1 LPRQRTAIKEYAAK
15 HGIKIVQVCEERRVT
30 GTKELI
36 DRPELSVLIVALHS
50 DGIKV
55 VLIEALNRV
64 ACDLLVQESIM
75 ADFKCHAFEII
86 SVAESDLCSEDPT
99 RKLIRQ
105 IRSAFSEYEKTMIV
119 LKLRGARQ
127 RMKIRTAR
135 CEGAKPYGSFAGEQV
150 VMERIT
156 ALRAEGESFD
166 AIASILDREGHRPRR
181 GARWYGSAVNK
192 TCSRQ
197 AS

>member
-1 LPRQRTAIKEYAAK
+1 
-15 HGIKIVQVCEERRVT
+15 VCEERRVT

-36 DRPELSVLIVALHS
+36 DRPELSALIVALHS

-99 RKLIRQ
+99 RKLIRP
-105 IRSAFSEYEKTMIV
+105 AHTNV
-119 LKLRGARQ
+119 
-127 RMKIRTAR
+127 
-135 CEGAKPYGSFAGEQV
+135 
-150 VMERIT
+150 
-156 ALRAEGESFD
+156 
-166 AIASILDREGHRPRR
+166 
-181 GARWYGSAVNK
+181 
-192 TCSRQ
+192 
-197 AS
+197 